1 MNALYL
7 ALAIPLGWA
16 VTGYALVSAPWHTEA
31 AQSRTRSHPRGRA
44 TASSPLSPTGQKG
57 MPC

>member
-31 AQSRTRSHPRGRA
+31 ALSRIRSRAGRRA
-44 TASSPLSPTGQKG
+44 TASSPLSLTEQKG